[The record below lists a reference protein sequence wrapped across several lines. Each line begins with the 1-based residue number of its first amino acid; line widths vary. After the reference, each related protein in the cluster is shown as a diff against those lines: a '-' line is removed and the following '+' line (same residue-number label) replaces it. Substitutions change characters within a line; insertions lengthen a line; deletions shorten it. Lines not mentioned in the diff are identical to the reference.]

1 MANTEVK
8 ARKNRS
14 EAKPFYLASG
24 TTSAEIVAEA
34 RTSVRCVDTKRPC
47 TPVDSQR
54 TLFGASRRPESH
66 SRPPSAFRYNCM
78 MFLIFLNIWFVYTKL
93 AVFNLYYTRLYK

>member
-8 ARKNRS
+8 PRKNRS

-47 TPVDSQR
+47 TPVESQR
-54 TLFGASRRPESH
+54 TLFGSSRRPESH
-66 SRPPSAFRYNCM
+66 SRPPSAFRLEIMNYDMFIFGLYNTICGKNM
-78 MFLIFLNIWFVYTKL
+78 YCIYKNI
-93 AVFNLYYTRLYK
+93 